1 MLTSN
6 VTVSERMVTKNVA
19 VLDIAGEV
27 NAGAEGPLTS
37 AFSLAS
43 ENGARAIIL
52 NFSQLKYMN
61 STGIGV
67 LVTLL
72 IRASRQKQRL
82 LACGLNEHYRQIF
95 KLTRLDEAIGLFE
108 TEEQALKAAAG

>member
-6 VTVSERMVTKNVA
+6 ITVSERMVNKTVA

-37 AFSLAS
+37 AFNLAS
-43 ENGARAIIL
+43 DSGARTIIL
-52 NFSQLKYMN
+52 NFAQLKYMN

-82 LACGLNEHYRQIF
+82 LAYGLNDHYRQIF
-95 KLTRLDEAIGLFE
+95 KLTRLDEAIGLYD
-108 TEEQALKAAAG
+108 TEEKALQVAG